1 MNEVKSMW
9 RKVFWNEIK
18 LNDLGEANLV
28 GGKEESII
36 GEIHT
41 VRVELGD
48 SGPETK
54 VEIETSEGETIV
66 YDPVNESFVDYPI
79 HAGNPVYKSFSG
91 GEKVD
96 NLVRYL
102 NHGSLIVRVSGDHNS
117 VVSRIV
123 IVIEV

>member
-1 MNEVKSMW
+1 MW
-9 RKVFWNEIK
+9 RKVFWNEIQ
-18 LNDLGEANLV
+18 LNDLGEASLV
-28 GGKEESII
+28 AGKEESII

-41 VRVELGD
+41 VRIDLGD

-66 YDPVNESFVDYPI
+66 YQNIAESFVDYPI
-79 HAGNPVYKSFSG
+79 HAGNSVYLSFSG
-91 GEKVD
+91 GEGPD

-102 NHGSLIVRVSGDHNS
+102 NHGSLIVRVSGDPNT
-117 VVSRIV
+117 VVKRIV